1 MLLSLATG
9 LYYSKRTT
17 SLKEYAIG
25 HKKFT
30 TATLVATTLAT
41 TWGGGQLVRD
51 VEQVYDRGLYWMIF
65 SCLSF
70 ADVLIIIPLS
80 LRMGSFMQHFS
91 MPESIG
97 SVYGK
102 YPRLITALAGIASA
116 IAIIA
121 SQINVMSLAI
131 NRCIGTGHSAYTECI
146 TVAATLILILYSTFG
161 GIRAVTFTDVLQF
174 LTFSAIIP
182 LFTWF
187 MFRQTGKS
195 IGEIVAFLQNY
206 PKFQL
211 SYAFHFDHNLLI
223 MLSMVLGIV
232 SSIDPT
238 TMQRVYMASDPRQA
252 NKTFFYSGIFSF
264 IIIGC
269 VIAASLFV
277 FVSMPKLAIIEVWPY
292 IMNHLP
298 SIFKG
303 CVCISLL
310 AMTMSTADSK
320 LNTCSVMVSHDI
332 VESIKTM
339 KFPYFSSL
347 RFRARLLKR
356 LIRLVDGIN
365 PIQLA
370 RLTSMI
376 IGLFAMVLAFYC
388 KDLLTLLML
397 ALALYVPIVTA
408 PFVLALF
415 GFRGSS
421 QTALIGMITGIV
433 AILAWNRWIKPI
445 TGMDGSFFCMLA
457 NGLAMLAAHYLLPQP
472 AGTGWVPPDKTYQQW
487 QQEKERIARRNKQ
500 ERAIFFTKEN
510 LAKLKPKAITTVFV
524 GVYLIITSLVSSCYY
539 NGQTKAVWVSIPF
552 CMLGVAYIGY
562 VAFFANKIPDWAI
575 GKYGFISVLVGFP
588 LHLLFSC
595 FLCQTLLVPFLLF
608 FTHGTVLLWTLPLY
622 WSLRVL
628 AITAGGML
636 VAICYCK
643 ATVVC
648 PSLTLLLSIL
658 GFGLLLLMISVW
670 AKNSIVQK
678 ESRNLY
684 FLQKQATQEAYEL
697 KKLAYSEELPIAS
710 SQSTLAQE
718 GTILEKAIQNVT
730 QSIAF
735 VDSTT
740 PFLKEDFQSILDK
753 FAEWAYYLKQ
763 RAKRQDQLLLQ
774 PTVIPLEALI
784 DAGEVAYQKEKGYLP
799 GLWVEEADIMPAT
812 MLGDRAQLVQLLC
825 MAFSYVREASAS
837 RFSPIT
843 LQLQST
849 QLRYKKREPLE
860 EKESPDCITFPALA
874 LVVHTE
880 NKQIPLPILQTIYDV
895 EGPAVTQPV
904 VSALSPQKVNLHK
917 EKLASI
923 VYAHYGLLL
932 WPHAEQLVCLLPLD
946 VTQVREEMLALSLP
960 REAGTQEEASITPHE
975 KTASLAQLSA
985 FHDWVRSFK
994 NIDPFLIA
1002 EILLLLR
1009 RCYGFKRH
1017 ASGQLFYVRAVKIA
1031 EWVATWTDGYAKLVY
1046 ATLLYD
1052 LVRYTRLPLSYIK
1065 GNYKRGIY
1073 CFVENTIAIDSR
1085 KRLEESLLAIANRFK
1100 ESLQKEH
1107 ISVLYVKLAER
1118 LYDLKHASGYKDP
1131 AIIQAMAKESL
1142 TIDVELAQRCRE
1154 PGMAIL
1160 LKQAAEEVLLINK
1173 Q

>member
-1 MLLSLATG
+1 MVMAFLLLTLVVG
-9 LYYSKRTT
+9 LYYSRKVTT
-17 SLKEYAIG
+17 FREYAVG
-25 HKKFT
+25 NKDFA
-30 TATLVATTLAT
+30 TATLVATLLAT
-41 TWGGGQLVRD
+41 DFSGSSLLRD
-51 VEQVYDRGLYWMIF
+51 VQQTHVQGFLWILYLLPIPIGYWL
-65 SCLSF
+65 LSP
-70 ADVLIIIPLS
+70 LI
-80 LRMGSFMQHFS
+80 LRMGPFMQHLS
-91 MPESIG
+91 LAESI
-97 SVYGK
+97 STAYGK
-102 YPRLITALAGIASA
+102 MPRLVVALVSVIVNVISVTTQI
-116 IAIIA
+116 IAITTAIEVC
-121 SQINVMSLAI
+121 INLSGNSNAKMI
-131 NRCIGTGHSAYTECI
+131 QCII
-146 TVAATLILILYSTFG
+146 TVIATLILILYSMFG
-161 GIRAVTFTDVLQF
+161 GIRSVTFTDVLQF
-174 LTFSAIIP
+174 ITFTAIIP
-182 LFTWF
+182 LVTWF
-187 MFRQTGKS
+187 IFKS
-195 IGEIVAFLQNY
+195 TNQSLGAVASILQKEPRFQLNSCLHIDKLLPIVALFLAE
-206 PKFQL
+206 L
-211 SYAFHFDHNLLI
+211 ASYTD
-223 MLSMVLGIV
+223 S
-232 SSIDPT
+232 T
-238 TMQRVYMASDPRQA
+238 TIQRIYMASSPIQA
-252 NKTFFYSGIFSF
+252 RKLFIYTGIFVF
-264 IIIGC
+264 IILGFMAL
-269 VIAASLFV
+269 IALFLFV
-277 FVSMPKLAIIEVWPY
+277 KAPTLPVNQIWPY
-292 IMNHLP
+292 IFANIP
-298 SIFKG
+298 SVFKG
-303 CVCISLL
+303 LMAVSLL
-310 AMTMSTADSK
+310 AMAMSTADSR
-320 LNTCSVMVSHDI
+320 LNACAVLVTHDI
-332 VESIKTM
+332 IGSIQAHK
-339 KFPYFSSL
+339 
-347 RFRARLLKR
+347 
-356 LIRLVDGIN
+356 GIADKYKLS
-365 PIQLA
+365 LA
-370 RLTSMI
+370 RYTVLI
-376 IGLFAMVLAFYC
+376 AGICAMLLAFQ
-388 KDLLTLLML
+388 KRDLLSLLEL
-397 ALALYVPIVTA
+397 IFDFSVPIITA
-408 PFVLALF
+408 PFLLAVY

-421 QTALIGMITGIV
+421 RTALIGMATGILT
-433 AILAWNRWIKPI
+433 ILAWNRWIEPS
-445 TGMDGSFFCMLA
+445 TGINGAFPSMLA

-472 AGTGWVPPDKTYQQW
+472 AGTGWVPTDKIYQQK
-487 QQEKERIARRNKQ
+487 QQEKARIKRRNKQ
-500 ERAIFFTKEN
+500 ERERFFSKEN
-510 LAKLKPKAITTVFV
+510 LIKLKPSRVVLLLTGLYLLVIGAASLGYGYDYTGHSIYSYGLLLFS
-524 GVYLIITSLVSSCYY
+524 GIGLLYMGCAVY
-539 NGQTKAVWVSIPF
+539 
-552 CMLGVAYIGY
+552 GY
-562 VAFFANKIPDWAI
+562 HIIPDRAI
-575 GKYGFISVLVGFP
+575 GICWFFSLLVGFP

-595 FLCQTLLVPFLLF
+595 FLCQTLLVPFILF
-608 FTHGTVLLWTLPLY
+608 FTHGTVLLWTLPFY
-622 WSLRVL
+622 WSLRAL

-670 AKNSIVQK
+670 AKNSIIQK

-740 PFLKEDFQSILDK
+740 PFLKEDFQSIIDK

-825 MAFSYVREASAS
+825 MALSYVREASAS

-843 LQLQST
+843 LQLQPT

-1085 KRLEESLLAIANRFK
+1085 KRLEESLLAIPNRLK
-1100 ESLQKEH
+1100 ESLKKWH
-1107 ISVLYVKLAER
+1107 LSVLYVKLAER